1 MPFLTP
7 HRRSRN
13 SGLAL
18 ASAILCGVTLASS
31 AVRAED
37 RPGLVSLELP
47 VGTRATGMGSAFV
60 SVADDPTAMF
70 WNPAGLARLGVKEKH
85 FDILFQHNEWL
96 VDSRQEFVAGA
107 TRIGRHAFGG
117 SFSGFYISDLEGRD
131 ESGLPTVNFGAY
143 DAVTTGSYAFK
154 INEAAAV
161 GGSLK
166 YIVTNID
173 DITHFAFA
181 ADLGAQVEVAP
192 EVFVGG
198 AVTNLGPGV
207 TYIMRQDDLPT
218 AVQLGG
224 SYVLPYDLA
233 HGSLL
238 VALDYRKAR
247 GDDSHVLFGAEYN
260 HAQVVQFQVGYGT
273 GYDNQGINFGVGAHI
288 SNWRLGYAIVPFDS
302 DLDSTH
308 RFSIGF
314 QL

>member
-1 MPFLTP
+1 MPFPTP
-7 HRRSRN
+7 HRCSRN

-18 ASAILCGVTLASS
+18 ASAILCGVTLAAS
-31 AVRAED
+31 AARAEE

-96 VDSRQEFVAGA
+96 DDFRQEFVAGA

-192 EVFVGG
+192 EVHVGG
-198 AVTNLGPGV
+198 AVTNLGSGV
-207 TYIMRQDDLPT
+207 TYITHEDDLPT

-247 GDDSHVLFGAEYN
+247 GDDSHVLFGAEYD
-260 HAQVVQFQVGYGT
+260 HAQVVQLQVGYGT

-288 SNWRLGYAIVPFDS
+288 SNWRLGYAIVPFES
-302 DLDSTH
+302 DLNSTH